1 MSFIYNFL
9 IFLIL
14 ISAIYEF
21 VSDNPPSKIW
31 FRVIIFMMIMTAGL
45 AYGIS
50 PDWVAY
56 WKAFEASAQGS
67 FLELGELS
75 VSADMEIGYILLN
88 KIVSFFGLGY
98 GSFTLII
105 AAIALSLKSSS
116 IFKYSGYVF
125 LGLLMYTVP
134 SYFFEEQVHVRQ
146 GIANAI
152 MLFSARYIVE
162 RKFWKFFLCFVIAF
176 LFHKAVIA
184 FFFAYWIAVL
194 RYNNVTI
201 MMIVGLTVAA
211 NIFGLTN
218 VIDSLFRLL
227 PFGVGETYS
236 DYANETWEGGIL
248 GDIAKILTVIIILI
262 FNNATVKRDEYFSY
276 FRNIFLFGVI
286 LYFFFGKGIFS
297 SRLPGFYTVY
307 IIFVIPRIIKA
318 LTYSPMFKNLM
329 FISFTVYTIL
339 LYVNFY
345 NNWGSKSGFGQ
356 YKTSLYK
363 WAPYGFFQSK

>member
-9 IFLIL
+9 VFLIL

-31 FRVIIFMMIMTAGL
+31 FKFIIFLMIMTAGL

-56 WKAFEASAQGS
+56 WQAFEASSMTS
-67 FLELGELS
+67 FTDLGELS
-75 VSADMEIGYILLN
+75 VSADMEIGYIFLN
-88 KIVSFFGLGY
+88 KIVSSVGLGY
-98 GSFTLII
+98 GSFTII
-105 AAIALSLKSSS
+105 LAAIALSLKSSS

-125 LGLLMYTVP
+125 LGLLMYTIP
-134 SYFFEEQVHVRQ
+134 TYFFEEQVHVRQ
-146 GIANAI
+146 GMANAI

-176 LFHKAVIA
+176 LFHKAVVA

-194 RYNNVTI
+194 RFNNTTI
-201 MMIVGLTVAA
+201 ILTVGLTVFA
-211 NIFGLTN
+211 NIVGLN
-218 VIDSLFRLL
+218 AAMDGLLRLL
-227 PFGVGETYS
+227 PFGVGESYS
-236 DYANETWEGGIL
+236 DYANETWEGGVL
-248 GDIAKILTVIIILI
+248 GDVVKILTVLIILI
-262 FNNATVKRDEYFSY
+262 FNNATVKRDEYFSF

-286 LYFFFGKGIFS
+286 IYFFFGKGIFS

-307 IIFVIPRIIKA
+307 IIFVIPRMIKA
-318 LTYSPMFKNLM
+318 MGYSPMFKNLM
-329 FISFTVYTIL
+329 FISFTVYTML

-345 NNWGSKSGFGQ
+345 NNWGSRSGFGQ